1 MVCRAHWPPL
11 GPMADER
18 SQASQPEELLRTY
31 RARLYTAIQLP
42 QALGQFLY
50 SERLIGD
57 DLLDNLSSMKFDE
70 AKSKLLSAVRAA
82 VSTSNKKENV
92 MQRFL
97 QCLEQTGEP
106 TLGEL
111 ASEMRAL
118 CPG

>member
-1 MVCRAHWPPL
+1 M
-11 GPMADER
+11 DEES
-18 SQASQPEELLRTY
+18 SQPSQPEELLRTF

-42 QALGQFLY
+42 QTLAQFLY

-57 DLLDNLSSMKFDE
+57 DLLDNLPSMKFDE

-82 VSTSNKKENV
+82 VSTSNRKENV
-92 MQRFL
+92 MKRFL
-97 QCLEQTGEP
+97 LCLEQTGEP
-106 TLGEL
+106 TLGGL